1 MNFPINMSISRMTS
15 PRYLL
20 LTGLLLLLGT
30 LPMQARAE
38 LTLDNIE
45 FSTLPGEKVQLKLT
59 LSGPAPE
66 PSSFTIDDPASIS
79 VDLPNT
85 KLNLEQRSMLIDTG
99 MARSVRAVEAGQ
111 RTRVVLNLA
120 RIVPY
125 QLRSDGNAIYLS
137 LQNGGT
143 AQAPRTIVG
152 SAEASTQSTLGKV
165 DSIDF
170 RRGEDGEGRVIV
182 TFSDPNSMIDT
193 VEKGDRIVVDFIGL
207 DLPEELRRRLDVVD
221 FATPVSTIDSMPT
234 DSGTRM
240 VIRASG
246 DYEHLAY
253 QAGNNFTLEVK
264 PVTPEAKAELD
275 KQRRGFTGK
284 KLSLNFQNIE
294 VRAVLQLI
302 ADFTQLNIVA
312 SDSVQG
318 NITLRLKNVP
328 WDQALD
334 IILKSKGLGMRMT
347 GDVVLIAPNE
357 EIAAREKMEL
367 EALKQKE
374 ELAPL
379 RTEFF
384 QVNYAKAAEIA
395 ELLKG
400 EQNSLLS
407 ERGNVTLDERTNT
420 LMILDTDDKLADIR
434 RLIKRLDVPVRQVL
448 IESRIVI
455 ANDDFTNSLGVRAGV
470 TNVRDNGGNG
480 IIGVSG
486 STAATDTMV
495 SSALDNAA
503 NTGSYY
509 PVAIPAGDGGVADRL
524 NVDLPVVSPA
534 GQIALAVLGS
544 DYLVDLE
551 LSALQQEGRGEVIS
565 NPRVIT
571 ANQHKA
577 LIEQGVEI
585 PYWTESPTGGTT
597 ISFKKAVLSL
607 NVTPQITPDDRVV
620 MDLQVNKDSVGE
632 ILNGIPSINTREV
645 NTQVLVD
652 NGDTVVLGGIY
663 EQARSENN
671 TKVPLLG
678 DIPFLGALFRSTT
691 KVDDKAELLIF
702 VTPRILKQGARVEL
716 D

>member
-1 MNFPINMSISRMTS
+1 MMNFPIKMSISRMTS

-20 LTGLLLLLGT
+20 LAGLLLLGM
-30 LPMQARAE
+30 LPMQSRAE

-45 FSTLPGEKVQLKLT
+45 YSTLPGEKVQVKLS

-79 VDLPNT
+79 IDLPNT
-85 KLNLEQRSMLIDTG
+85 KLNLAERSLIIDTG
-99 MARSVRAVEAGQ
+99 MARSVRAVEAGE

-125 QLRSDGNAIYLS
+125 QVRSDGNAIYLS
-137 LQNGGT
+137 LQNGAA
-143 AQAPRTIVG
+143 AQGSRTVISGAP
-152 SAEASTQSTLGKV
+152 AAQQSTLGRIEA
-165 DSIDF
+165 IDF

-182 TFSDPNSMIDT
+182 TFDDPNSMVDT

-207 DLPEELRRRLDVVD
+207 DLPEELRRRLDVID
-221 FATPVSTIDSMPT
+221 FATPVTTVDTMHT
-234 DSGTRM
+234 DTGTRM
-240 VIRASG
+240 VIRSTG
-246 DYEHLAY
+246 SYEHLAY
-253 QAGNNFTLEVK
+253 QSGNRFTLEVK
-264 PVTPEAKAELD
+264 PITPEAKAELD
-275 KQRRGFTGK
+275 KERHGFTGE

-334 IILKSKGLGMRMT
+334 IILRSKGLGMRKT

-357 EIAAREKMEL
+357 EIAAREKLEL
-367 EALKQKE
+367 ESLKQKE

-384 QVNYAKAAEIA
+384 QVNYAKAADIA

-420 LMILDTDDKLADIR
+420 LMILDTDEKLSDIR

-455 ANDDFTNSLGVRAGV
+455 ANDDFTKSLGVRTGASSVGSI
-470 TNVRDNGGNG
+470 DPQG
-480 IIGVSG
+480 IIGTSG
-486 STAATDTMV
+486 SLEATDTMV
-495 SSALDNAA
+495 SSALDNAV
-503 NTGSYY
+503 NTGSYF
-509 PVAIPAGDGGVADRL
+509 PVALPTGTGGVSDRL

-534 GQIALAVLGS
+534 GQLALAVLGG

-571 ANQHKA
+571 SNQHQA

-585 PYWTESPTGGTT
+585 PYWEASTAGAAT

-607 NVTPQITPDDRVV
+607 SVTPQITPDDRVV
-620 MDLQVNKDSVGE
+620 MDLKVNKDSVGD

-663 EQARSENN
+663 EQERSENES
-671 TKVPLLG
+671 KVPLLG

-702 VTPRILKQGARVEL
+702 VTPRILKQGTRVEL